1 MSQVSVNL
9 VAEVDGSGTGSQLY
23 DLALRSVYEHLVVE
37 NVLLYRL
44 DEIVGS
50 GHLPLPLQQ
59 LAQPGHLFFETQ
71 VAGFPF
77 LVLPVGSYPVLG
89 NLVQIIGFDL
99 HLQGIAS
106 VAYHRGMQGLV
117 QIFLGVGDVII
128 ELAGDGMPE
137 LMDNAQGLIA
147 VLQ

>member
-50 GHLPLPLQQ
+50 GHVPLPLQ
-59 LAQPGHLFFETQ
+59 
-71 VAGFPF
+71 
-77 LVLPVGSYPVLG
+77 
-89 NLVQIIGFDL
+89 
-99 HLQGIAS
+99 
-106 VAYHRGMQGLV
+106 
-117 QIFLGVGDVII
+117 
-128 ELAGDGMPE
+128 
-137 LMDNAQGLIA
+137 
-147 VLQ
+147 